1 MDLYVYYKNVILR
14 KVYTIECSCTEL
26 LVQPVMYVIKN
37 TCLTIFCSLF
47 FSVHSANSCILLWVA
62 DWLAVINL
70 GTTELI
76 ERLQIVKASNVHL
89 TTCLHFI

>member
-1 MDLYVYYKNVILR
+1 MIRINVA
-14 KVYTIECSCTEL
+14 
-26 LVQPVMYVIKN
+26 
-37 TCLTIFCSLF
+37 
-47 FSVHSANSCILLWVA
+47 VHSANSCILLWVA